1 MKMKSKNLKQNYN
14 SELKVSP
21 ALNFKF
27 WLHVLRFSFLA
38 FCLSASGAVAETPSK
53 QLDPTNL
60 LMAYLAKLSQNMS
73 SPSVPGAP
81 GTLSRVWEPPAQLT
95 EPPSTGQGQSQT
107 GPVPIRREPRS
118 IARGSFMLRGE
129 PELNKCGVAPVNL
142 AAGVDKKSPQGSSIS
157 AGSSNSQV
165 ARQLQRVRITA
176 PKNERD
182 KENKNELQQII
193 EQIHSVEFKPQK
205 DVSGPII
212 TIGPVT
218 TTEPLSCPDS
228 AGSSAVSRVPTSQ
241 VHKRD
246 KVRLGSPQEVAKLGP
261 RKMAATSD
269 TEAPKEVKG
278 KESESKSAAHLPY
291 ESVTDQTLQMLKNL
305 SQHPKQLDN
314 PFELG
319 EVLFLSGHLKEARLF
334 YQEALNRRDAND
346 IASAQDKAW
355 ILFQIGNCLRDGDP
369 PMAIETYR
377 QLIMEYPDSLW
388 ADLAKARDRLINW
401 HQKDKPWTLIGENQ
415 IKVEHSRIE

>member
-1 MKMKSKNLKQNYN
+1 MKTKSRNLKQNYN
-14 SELKVSP
+14 SKLKVFP

-27 WLHVLRFSFLA
+27 RLHVLRFSFLA

-81 GTLSRVWEPPAQLT
+81 GTLSRVWEPPTQLA
-95 EPPSTGQGQSQT
+95 ELPSTGQEQSQT
-107 GPVPIRREPRS
+107 SPVPVRREPRS
-118 IARGSFMLRGE
+118 IAKGSFMLRGE
-129 PELNKCGVAPVNL
+129 PELNRCGVAPVNL
-142 AAGVDKKSPQGSSIS
+142 AAEVDKKSPQANSIS
-157 AGSSNSQV
+157 AGNSNSQV
-165 ARQLQRVRITA
+165 VRQLQRARITA

-193 EQIHSVEFKPQK
+193 EQIYSVEFEPQK

-212 TIGPVT
+212 AIGPVPT
-218 TTEPLSCPDS
+218 AEPNETLSGPDS
-228 AGSSAVSRVPTSQ
+228 AGSSAVSRVPVSQ
-241 VHKRD
+241 VYKRD
-246 KVRLGSPQEVAKLGP
+246 KVRLGSTQEVTKLVH

-269 TEAPKEVKG
+269 TEVPKEVKG
-278 KESESKSAAHLPY
+278 KESESEAAAHLPY

-334 YQEALNRRDAND
+334 YQEALNRGDAND
-346 IASAQDKAW
+346 IASARDKAW
-355 ILFQIGNCLRDGDP
+355 ILFQIGNCLRNDDLP
-369 PMAIETYR
+369 RATKMYR
-377 QLIMEYPDSLW
+377 QLILECPDSPW
-388 ADLAKARDRLINW
+388 TDLAKTQEKLINW
-401 HQKDKPWTLIGENQ
+401 HQKDEPRKLVGALA
-415 IKVEHSRIE
+415 K

>member
-1 MKMKSKNLKQNYN
+1 MKTKSKNLKQNYN
-14 SELKVSP
+14 SKLKVSP

-81 GTLSRVWEPPAQLT
+81 GALSRVWEPPTQLA
-95 EPPSTGQGQSQT
+95 ELPSTGQEQSQT
-107 GPVPIRREPRS
+107 SPAPIRREPSS

-129 PELNKCGVAPVNL
+129 PELSRCGVAPVSL
-142 AAGVDKKSPQGSSIS
+142 AAGVDKKSPQANSIS
-157 AGSSNSQV
+157 AGNSNSQV
-165 ARQLQRVRITA
+165 ARQLQRARITA
-176 PKNERD
+176 PKNGRD

-212 TIGPVT
+212 AIGPVPT
-218 TTEPLSCPDS
+218 AEPDETLSGPDS

-246 KVRLGSPQEVAKLGP
+246 KVRLRSPQEVAKLGP
-261 RKMAATSD
+261 RKMAAPSD
-269 TEAPKEVKG
+269 TEALKEVKG

-377 QLIMEYPDSLW
+377 QLITEYPDSLW
-388 ADLAKARDRLINW
+388 ADLAKAQDKLINW

-415 IKVEHSRIE
+415 L